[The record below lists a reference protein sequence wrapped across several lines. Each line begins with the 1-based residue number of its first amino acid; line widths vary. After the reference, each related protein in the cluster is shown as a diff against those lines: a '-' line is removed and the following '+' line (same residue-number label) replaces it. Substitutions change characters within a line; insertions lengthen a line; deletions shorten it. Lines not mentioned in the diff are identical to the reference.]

1 MLQMT
6 EVRLTFSLH
15 AKRASLPGFFFF
27 LMKQLCEISP
37 CVNTNEDP
45 PAQLKSQPVAEE
57 ETEDNGIFLLVH
69 ISLCIDRLHLETLL
83 IFKMLICSI

>member
-1 MLQMT
+1 MPLLDSSIAALPPRSCLAIIVLALIMLQMT
-6 EVRLTFSLH
+6 EVRLTFSEH
-15 AKRASLPGFFFF
+15 AKRPSLPAFFSF

-57 ETEDNGIFLLVH
+57 ET
-69 ISLCIDRLHLETLL
+69 
-83 IFKMLICSI
+83 